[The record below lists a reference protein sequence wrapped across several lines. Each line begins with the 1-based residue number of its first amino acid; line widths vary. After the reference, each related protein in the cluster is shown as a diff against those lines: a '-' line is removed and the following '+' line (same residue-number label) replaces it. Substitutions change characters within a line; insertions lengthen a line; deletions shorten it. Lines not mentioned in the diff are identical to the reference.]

1 MSNKAIPLFV
11 IAAGASFALQPTR
24 PGRTDAVEAL
34 QARVTALEAR
44 VAILERRHP
53 DRRRAHHPPIGDLE
67 GLPRRVVDA
76 IAWAHPGAEV
86 SDADLE
92 EDIIRHTA
100 AWQVELT
107 ADHVDW
113 VMAITPDGR
122 IIDDRVD
129 D

>member
-53 DRRRAHHPPIGDLE
+53 DRRPAQHPPPATSKASRAASSTPSPGHTRA
-67 GLPRRVVDA
+67 PR
-76 IAWAHPGAEV
+76 
-86 SDADLE
+86 
-92 EDIIRHTA
+92 
-100 AWQVELT
+100 
-107 ADHVDW
+107 
-113 VMAITPDGR
+113 
-122 IIDDRVD
+122 
-129 D
+129 